1 MENILLTIFFCVFD
15 MSPNCYLRIVEN
27 KIIEMYTCLPLL
39 YDKHVPLL
47 RPLNSRPV
55 LLFCTSGFIVFG
67 SLCNQDSFWSV
78 QAERHCIL
86 VSIRQWL
93 SVDYYFSTCL

>member
-1 MENILLTIFFCVFD
+1 MENILLTIFVCVFD

-47 RPLNSRPV
+47 RPL
-55 LLFCTSGFIVFG
+55 
-67 SLCNQDSFWSV
+67 D
-78 QAERHCIL
+78 
-86 VSIRQWL
+86 
-93 SVDYYFSTCL
+93 

>member
-27 KIIEMYTCLPLL
+27 KIIEMYMCLPLL

-47 RPLNSRPV
+47 RPLDLRPV
-55 LLFCTSGFIVFG
+55 LLLRPPVQHIWFYCIWV
-67 SLCNQDSFWSV
+67 SL
-78 QAERHCIL
+78 
-86 VSIRQWL
+86 
-93 SVDYYFSTCL
+93 